1 MELNTNSIL
10 RKKTSTDVG
19 KTNVVY
25 MRGQY
30 NSFAKDDNNVT
41 VSQMTPFPTVFGAQS
56 NLNRSLI
63 EGSELQKS
71 TVQNELLFQ
80 VKQAYYQLVY
90 LEGERIVADE
100 TGQHL

>member
-1 MELNTNSIL
+1 MTQAIQNNKSIQAADL
-10 RKKTSTDVG
+10 GIEYQRRLKKTSTDVG

-41 VSQMTPFPTVFGAQS
+41 VSQIIPFPTVFGAQS
-56 NLNRSLI
+56 NLNQSLI

-71 TVQNELLFQ
+71 TVQNELLF
-80 VKQAYYQLVY
+80 
-90 LEGERIVADE
+90 
-100 TGQHL
+100 